1 MQSSGIFISHSSR
14 DNGFCDVLVQALS
27 DAGFDAWAHEHDSD
41 TREAVPELV
50 GAQFDR
56 RPIFVILLSPAA
68 LASRWVQREWDMALS
83 RASENLILV
92 TVAPLSA
99 NAFQGRW
106 RIAEPM
112 RRIEAESYQPLPQW
126 QAITLVLQRLGSSLD
141 TLREQGNERIRDN
154 DFKGAIPPLRV
165 VTEARP
171 TDVGAWA
178 HLAYAQAEARQ
189 PAEALASSERALLL
203 QPDRADVWN
212 TKGWALNQLR
222 LHAAALVASTRA
234 CELDNTQ
241 AYIWNTQS
249 EALQGLGRLEEALVA
264 SERAT
269 SLDSTW
275 KWGWMQKAN
284 VLRELGRPDDA
295 EAAERQANE
304 QS

>member
-1 MQSSGIFISHSSR
+1 MSPSAIFISHSSK
-14 DNGFCDVLVQALS
+14 DKEYCDVLIEALS

-41 TREAVPELV
+41 TSQAIPELV

-83 RASENLILV
+83 RADHDLILV

-99 NAFQGRW
+99 EAFQGRW

-112 RRIEAESYQPLPQW
+112 RRIEAVNYQPLPQW
-126 QAITLVLQRLGSSLD
+126 EAITLVLERLGTNPDMLF
-141 TLREQGNERIRDN
+141 EQAEERIHNN
-154 DFKGAIPPLRV
+154 DFKAAIPLLRT
-165 VTEARP
+165 VTKARP
-171 TDVGAWA
+171 ADSWAWD

-189 PAEALASSERALLL
+189 PAESLASSERALLL
-203 QPDRADVWN
+203 HPDRADVWN
-212 TKGWALNQLR
+212 TKGWVLNMLH
-222 LHAAALVASTRA
+222 LHAAALVAAERA
-234 CELDNTQ
+234 IVLDSSR

-269 SLDSTW
+269 SLNATW
-275 KWGWMQKAN
+275 KWGWVQKAEI
-284 VLRELGRPDDA
+284 LRELGRPEDA
-295 EAAERQANE
+295 ETAERRADAL
-304 QS
+304 